1 MPCHSTVS
9 NKPFASKRC
18 SYVCQQNLVIHLY
31 YVCTT
36 RFENLAAFPNATM
49 KLQTFKSGHRSKIQ
63 GSSLTLSR
71 FERLY
76 LCNTT
81 GYTHVKG
88 LKIKVKDSSINQ
100 CN

>member
-1 MPCHSTVS
+1 MACHSTVS
-9 NKPFASKRC
+9 LKPFASKQC
-18 SYVCQQNLVIHLY
+18 LKVCQQNVVIHLY

-36 RFENLAAFPNATM
+36 HFEYFVALPMATK

-88 LKIKVKDSSINQ
+88 LK
-100 CN
+100 